1 MNIFQIKCAGFVIEI
16 RCLHDEIKKKCEKY
30 ITYSEKSDIV
40 VIPEKEH
47 FMTAKRFLGNESS
60 EEIEFA
66 AILCSLHEKLIEKG
80 ACCIHAAVAA
90 VDKEGYAFAAQ
101 SGVGKTTHIRLWK
114 EKFKDRCDIINGDKP
129 IITFDDS
136 GAYASGSPWCGKEG
150 YSENTAVHIKG
161 ICFLERAEEVSIRR
175 LSDNEVID
183 RLFYQFSVPVSGT
196 GLRIK
201 GLAVANKLI
210 KSTNFYLLRCN
221 VSEEAVDAAY
231 KEMSK

>member
-16 RCLHDEIKKKCEKY
+16 RCFHDGIKKKCEKY
-30 ITYSEKSDIV
+30 VTYSEKSDIV
-40 VIPEKEH
+40 VIPENEH
-47 FMTAKRFLGNESS
+47 FMVAKRFLGNESS

-66 AILCSLHEKLIEKG
+66 AILCSLNEKLIEKG
-80 ACCIHAAVAA
+80 ACCIHAAVVA

-101 SGVGKTTHIRLWK
+101 SGVGKTTHIRLWM
-114 EKFKDRCDIINGDKP
+114 EKFKERCAVINGDKP
-129 IITFDDS
+129 IITFDNN

-150 YSENTAVHIKG
+150 YSANTAVHIKG
-161 ICFLERAEEVSIRR
+161 ICFLERAEKVSIRS

-183 RLFYQFSVPVSGT
+183 RLFYQLSVPGSGT
-196 GLRIK
+196 GLTSK
-201 GLAVANKLI
+201 GLAVANNLI

-221 VSEEAVDAAY
+221 ISEEAVDVAY